1 MAKFLGPKLKLSRRE
16 NLDLYLK
23 SGIRDISLKC
33 NIEKLPGQI
42 NSRKVRL
49 SDYALQLREKQK
61 VKRIYGILEKQFRN
75 YYKKAKKLKG
85 NTSINLLQLIEL
97 RLDNIIYRMGFSST
111 RAEAKQ
117 LINHKLVLVNN
128 KIVNVP
134 SYQIMLNDIV
144 KINEKSI
151 NQKRIKLSLNI
162 NNKRIKSKWV
172 NVDYKLFQG
181 YLLRLPNRLDIYSNI
196 NEQLIIGLYSK

>member
-162 NNKRIKSKWV
+162 NNKRIKSKWM
-172 NVDYKLFQG
+172 NVDHKLFQG